1 MYYHTIGAECGS
13 GSQRRKDSAED
24 MADRLEVIERELHR
38 QFEEIQIL
46 REETRFLR
54 KIVGR
59 DEELRPMDDRLL
71 EQMR

>member
-1 MYYHTIGAECGS
+1 MYYNITGAECES
-13 GSQRRKDSAED
+13 RSQCRKASLKDAVE
-24 MADRLEVIERELHR
+24 RLEAIERELHR

-46 REETRFLR
+46 KEENRFLR

-59 DEELRPMDDRLL
+59 DEELLPMDDRLL